1 MFTEIPLEATYV
13 VKIHNAA
20 IMSEIQPVFSFY
32 HPDVR
37 NGDFECSKVYL
48 ITMQSFK
55 ANRIHCQI
63 DWNRSWLL
71 RLFRV

>member
-1 MFTEIPLEATYV
+1 MFTEVPLEATYV

-37 NGDFECSKVYL
+37 DGDFECSKV
-48 ITMQSFK
+48 
-55 ANRIHCQI
+55 
-63 DWNRSWLL
+63 
-71 RLFRV
+71 

>member
-32 HPDVR
+32 HPDIR
-37 NGDFECSKVYL
+37 NGDFECSKVMEFTA
-48 ITMQSFK
+48 TMTGI
-55 ANRIHCQI
+55 IHGFSGYFES
-63 DWNRSWLL
+63 NVTL
-71 RLFRV
+71 